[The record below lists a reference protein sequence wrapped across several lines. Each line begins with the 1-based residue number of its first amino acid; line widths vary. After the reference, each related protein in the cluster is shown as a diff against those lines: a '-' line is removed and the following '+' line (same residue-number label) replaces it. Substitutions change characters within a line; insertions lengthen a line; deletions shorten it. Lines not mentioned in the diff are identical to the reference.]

1 MAEARPGSRRASTL
15 SIAALVVANISA
27 LLLLAAPLGAGFHL
41 WDFGRGFDLMRWAV
55 YASGLALVLALG
67 GIVWGLARSNRSS
80 VMLSA
85 AALALAVVIGG
96 IPLFQYRTA
105 RIVPPIN
112 DITTDMESPPDFVA
126 AGRGAENGAAGAP
139 YPGQEFADA
148 QSAAY
153 PDVRTLDLPQ
163 SPDEVFRA
171 ALEVARGMPGW
182 EVVLADSS
190 AGRIEGTA
198 TTRWF
203 RFKDDV
209 VVRIQPGASG
219 TRVDIRSRSRVGQSD
234 VGANAA
240 RIRAFTARLKE
251 RLGPA

>member
-139 YPGQEFADA
+139 YPGKEFADA

-153 PDVRTLDLPQ
+153 PDLRTVDLPQ

>member
-1 MAEARPGSRRASTL
+1 
-15 SIAALVVANISA
+15 
-27 LLLLAAPLGAGFHL
+27 
-41 WDFGRGFDLMRWAV
+41 
-55 YASGLALVLALG
+55 
-67 GIVWGLARSNRSS
+67 
-80 VMLSA
+80 
-85 AALALAVVIGG
+85 
-96 IPLFQYRTA
+96 
-105 RIVPPIN
+105 
-112 DITTDMESPPDFVA
+112 VA

-139 YPGQEFADA
+139 YPGKEFADA

-153 PDVRTLDLPQ
+153 PDLRTVDLPQ

-171 ALEVARGMPGW
+171 ALEVAGAMPGW

-209 VVRIQPGASG
+209 VVRIRPGASG

>member
-139 YPGQEFADA
+139 YPGKEFADA

-153 PDVRTLDLPQ
+153 PDLRTVDLPQ

-171 ALEVARGMPGW
+171 ALEVAGAMPGW